1 MSKVASKYEIPS
13 NWHLNADGT
22 YDVDGSVS
30 LLSPYAC
37 DGRLVVKFGKVR
49 GDFSCA
55 NLGLTTLEGCP
66 EEVGDQFDCSYNKLH
81 NLIGAPKVVMGD
93 FICGYNQLYTLSL

>member
-1 MSKVASKYEIPS
+1 MDIPS
-13 NWHLNADGT
+13 NWHLNKDGT
-22 YDVDGSVS
+22 YDVDGSVG
-30 LLSPYAC
+30 LTREYVH
-37 DGRLVVKFGKVR
+37 DGKLTVKFRKVR
-49 GDFSCA
+49 GDFSCS

-93 FICGYNQLYTLSL
+93 FICENNQLCLNRRFMF